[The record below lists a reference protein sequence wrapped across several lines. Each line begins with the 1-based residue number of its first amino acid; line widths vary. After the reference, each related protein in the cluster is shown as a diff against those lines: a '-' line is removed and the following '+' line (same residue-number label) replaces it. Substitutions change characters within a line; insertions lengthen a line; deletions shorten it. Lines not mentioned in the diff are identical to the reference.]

1 MVSGAA
7 TDFEAVAEEIGVA
20 AAGQRFVFKNSSL
33 RPAFLLKVDGLA
45 FFFFLLSTAKG
56 TLGLVSR
63 EKEKVEP
70 MLREK
75 LISKPW
81 LVSAWQKCK
90 HLMAKEE
97 LASSNAVILAYF

>member
-20 AAGQRFVFKNSSL
+20 AAGQRFFFKNSSL

-45 FFFFLLSTAKG
+45 FFFFLLSKAKG

-75 LISKPW
+75 LISMPW
-81 LVSAWQKCK
+81 LVSAWQKSK

-97 LASSNAVILAYF
+97 LASSAAVILVYF